1 MRDSEN
7 MKVRGTE
14 EPVGRKTEKIRKR
27 GELKVD
33 NKMIEVSGLSKDYL
47 LKHKEPGLTG
57 AFKGL
62 VKPQYE
68 TIHAVRDLSFD
79 IGAGEIVGFIGPN
92 GAGKSTTIKMM
103 SGILTPTKGSV
114 LIGGKDITKHRK
126 EVVRN
131 IGVIFGQRSQL
142 NWDLRLG
149 ESFELLKHIYQ
160 IEQAEYDRTLDDLDA
175 ILGIKEIIDK
185 PVRQMSLGQRV
196 KGDLV
201 ASMLHSPGVLFMDEP
216 TIGLD
221 VTSKYA
227 LRKFIKEINE
237 TRKTTVILTTHD
249 LGDIQE
255 LCERLIIINHGKM
268 MEDGNLSE
276 IVDRIAPYKTLV
288 VEYYD
293 EDAPEHP
300 KCEMTGHSG
309 NIARY
314 RFMKKDVT
322 AAEIITDLT
331 GIKAIRDV
339 SIEEA
344 GIDDII
350 RIAYGDGAR
359 M

>member
-1 MRDSEN
+1 
-7 MKVRGTE
+7 
-14 EPVGRKTEKIRKR
+14 
-27 GELKVD
+27 
-33 NKMIEVSGLSKDYL
+33 MIEAQNLCKDYAQKL
-47 LKHKEPGLTG
+47 KEPGLKG
-57 AFKGL
+57 ALKGL
-62 VKPQYE
+62 VMPGYK
-68 TIHAVRDLSFD
+68 TIHAVRDLSFH
-79 IGAGEIVGFIGPN
+79 IGKGEIVGFIGPN

-103 SGILTPTKGSV
+103 SGILTPTKGRV
-114 LIGGKDITKHRK
+114 LIEGRDISKYRK

-131 IGVIFGQRSQL
+131 IGVVFGQRSQL

-160 IEQAEYDRTLDDLDA
+160 IDQADFDRTLDDLDQ
-175 ILGIKEIIDK
+175 ILGIREIIDK

-201 ASMLHSPGVLFMDEP
+201 ASMIHSPGVLFLDEP

-221 VTSKYA
+221 VSAKYA
-227 LRKFIKEINE
+227 LRKFIKEINRV
-237 TRKTTVILTTHD
+237 RKTTVILTTHD

-255 LCERLIIINHGKM
+255 LCERLIIINHGVM

-293 EDAPEHP
+293 ESAPEHP
-300 KCEMTGHSG
+300 GCEMTEHDG
-309 NIARY
+309 NVAKY
-314 RFMKKDVT
+314 KFLKKDLT
-322 AAEIITDLT
+322 AAEIIADLSN
-331 GIKAIRDV
+331 IKTIKDV

-350 RIAYGDGAR
+350 KIAYGS
-359 M
+359 

>member
-1 MRDSEN
+1 
-7 MKVRGTE
+7 
-14 EPVGRKTEKIRKR
+14 
-27 GELKVD
+27 
-33 NKMIEVSGLSKDYL
+33 MIDVQNLCKDYV
-47 LKHKEPGLTG
+47 LKQKEPGLKG
-57 AFKGL
+57 ALKSL
-62 VKPQYE
+62 ILPNHKI
-68 TIHAVRDLSFD
+68 IHAVSNLSFQID
-79 IGAGEIVGFIGPN
+79 DGEIVGFIGPN

-114 LIGGKDITKHRK
+114 LIGGRDISKHRK

-131 IGVIFGQRSQL
+131 IGVVFGQRSQL

-160 IEQAEYDRTLDDLDA
+160 IDQADYERTLDDLDK

-201 ASMLHSPGVLFMDEP
+201 ASMIHSPGILFLDEP

-221 VTSKYA
+221 VSAKYA
-227 LRKFIKEINE
+227 LRKFIKEINR

-249 LGDIQE
+249 LGDIRE
-255 LCERLIIINHGKM
+255 LCERLIIINHGVM
-268 MEDGNLSE
+268 IEDGNLSE

-293 EDAPEHP
+293 ESAPEHDR
-300 KCEMTGHSG
+300 CLMTEHTG
-309 NIARY
+309 NIAKY
-314 RFMKKDVT
+314 RFMKKDLT
-322 AAEIITDLT
+322 AAEIIADISKVKT
-331 GIKAIRDV
+331 IKDV

-350 RIAYGDGAR
+350 KIAYATVR
-359 M
+359 

>member
-1 MRDSEN
+1 
-7 MKVRGTE
+7 
-14 EPVGRKTEKIRKR
+14 
-27 GELKVD
+27 
-33 NKMIEVSGLSKDYL
+33 MIEAQNLCKDYA
-47 LKHKEPGLTG
+47 LKLKEPGLKG
-57 AFKGL
+57 ALKGL
-62 VKPQYE
+62 VMPGYK
-68 TIHAVRDLSFD
+68 TIHAVRDLSFH
-79 IGAGEIVGFIGPN
+79 IGKGEIVGFIGPN

-103 SGILTPTKGSV
+103 SGILTPTKGRV
-114 LIGGKDITKHRK
+114 LIEGRDISKYRK

-131 IGVIFGQRSQL
+131 IGVVFGQRSQL

-160 IEQAEYDRTLDDLDA
+160 VDQADFDRTLDDLDQ
-175 ILGIKEIIDK
+175 ILGIREIIDK

-201 ASMLHSPGVLFMDEP
+201 ASMIHSPGVLFLDEP

-221 VTSKYA
+221 VSAKYA
-227 LRKFIKEINE
+227 LRKFIKEINRV
-237 TRKTTVILTTHD
+237 RKTTVILTTHD

-255 LCERLIIINHGKM
+255 LCERLIIINHGVM

-293 EDAPEHP
+293 ESAPEHP
-300 KCEMTGHSG
+300 GCEMTEHDG
-309 NIARY
+309 NVAKY
-314 RFMKKDVT
+314 RFLKKDLT
-322 AAEIITDLT
+322 AAEIIADLSN
-331 GIKAIRDV
+331 IKTIKDV

-350 RIAYGDGAR
+350 KIAYGS
-359 M
+359 

>member
-1 MRDSEN
+1 
-7 MKVRGTE
+7 
-14 EPVGRKTEKIRKR
+14 
-27 GELKVD
+27 
-33 NKMIEVSGLSKDYL
+33 MIEAQNLCKDYA
-47 LKHKEPGLTG
+47 LKLKEPGLKG
-57 AFKGL
+57 ALKGL
-62 VKPQYE
+62 VMPEHK
-68 TIHAVRDLSFD
+68 TIHAVRDLSFH
-79 IGAGEIVGFIGPN
+79 IGKGEIVGFIGPN

-103 SGILTPTKGSV
+103 SGILTPTKGRV
-114 LIGGKDITKHRK
+114 LIAGRDISKYRK

-131 IGVIFGQRSQL
+131 IGVVFGQRSQL

-160 IEQAEYDRTLDDLDA
+160 IDQADFDRTLDDLDQ
-175 ILGIKEIIDK
+175 ILGIREIIDK

-201 ASMLHSPGVLFMDEP
+201 ASMIHSPGVLFLDEP

-221 VTSKYA
+221 VSAKYA
-227 LRKFIKEINE
+227 LRKFIKEINRV
-237 TRKTTVILTTHD
+237 RKTTVILTTHD

-255 LCERLIIINHGKM
+255 LCERLIIINHGVM

-293 EDAPEHP
+293 ESAPEHP
-300 KCEMTGHSG
+300 GCEMTEHDG
-309 NIARY
+309 NVAKY
-314 RFMKKDVT
+314 KFLKKDLT
-322 AAEIITDLT
+322 AAEIIADLSN
-331 GIKAIRDV
+331 IKTIKDV

-350 RIAYGDGAR
+350 KIAYGS
-359 M
+359 

>member
-1 MRDSEN
+1 
-7 MKVRGTE
+7 
-14 EPVGRKTEKIRKR
+14 
-27 GELKVD
+27 
-33 NKMIEVSGLSKDYL
+33 MIEAQNLCKDYA
-47 LKHKEPGLTG
+47 LKLKEPGLKG
-57 AFKGL
+57 ALKGL
-62 VKPQYE
+62 VMPGYK
-68 TIHAVRDLSFD
+68 TIHAVRDLSFH
-79 IGAGEIVGFIGPN
+79 IGKGEIVGFIGPN

-103 SGILTPTKGSV
+103 SGILTPTKGRV
-114 LIGGKDITKHRK
+114 LIAERDISKYRK

-131 IGVIFGQRSQL
+131 IGVVFGQRSQL

-160 IEQAEYDRTLDDLDA
+160 IDQADFDRTLDDLDQ
-175 ILGIKEIIDK
+175 ILGIREIIDK

-201 ASMLHSPGVLFMDEP
+201 ASMIHSPGVLFLDEP

-221 VTSKYA
+221 VSAKYA
-227 LRKFIKEINE
+227 LRKFIKEINRV
-237 TRKTTVILTTHD
+237 RKTTVILTTHD

-255 LCERLIIINHGKM
+255 LCERLIIINHGVM

-293 EDAPEHP
+293 ESAPEHP
-300 KCEMTGHSG
+300 GCEMTEHDG
-309 NIARY
+309 NVAKY
-314 RFMKKDVT
+314 RFLKKDLT
-322 AAEIITDLT
+322 AAEIIADLSN
-331 GIKAIRDV
+331 IKTIKDV

-350 RIAYGDGAR
+350 KIAYGS
-359 M
+359 

>member
-1 MRDSEN
+1 
-7 MKVRGTE
+7 
-14 EPVGRKTEKIRKR
+14 
-27 GELKVD
+27 
-33 NKMIEVSGLSKDYL
+33 MIEAQNLCKDYA
-47 LKHKEPGLTG
+47 LKLKEPGLKG
-57 AFKGL
+57 ALKGL
-62 VKPQYE
+62 VMPEHK
-68 TIHAVRDLSFD
+68 TIHAVRDLSFH
-79 IGAGEIVGFIGPN
+79 IGKGEIVGFIGPN

-103 SGILTPTKGSV
+103 SGILTPTKGRV
-114 LIGGKDITKHRK
+114 LIEGRDISKYRK

-131 IGVIFGQRSQL
+131 IGVVFGQRSQL

-160 IEQAEYDRTLDDLDA
+160 IDQADFDRTLDDLDQ
-175 ILGIKEIIDK
+175 ILGIREIIDK

-201 ASMLHSPGVLFMDEP
+201 ASMIHSPGVLFLDEP

-221 VTSKYA
+221 VSAKYA
-227 LRKFIKEINE
+227 LRKFIKEINRV
-237 TRKTTVILTTHD
+237 RKTTVILTTHD

-255 LCERLIIINHGKM
+255 LCERLIIINHGVM

-293 EDAPEHP
+293 ESAPEHP
-300 KCEMTGHSG
+300 GCEMTEHDG
-309 NIARY
+309 NVAKY
-314 RFMKKDVT
+314 KFLKKDLT
-322 AAEIITDLT
+322 AAEIIADLSN
-331 GIKAIRDV
+331 IKTIKDV

-350 RIAYGDGAR
+350 KIAYES
-359 M
+359 

>member
-1 MRDSEN
+1 
-7 MKVRGTE
+7 
-14 EPVGRKTEKIRKR
+14 
-27 GELKVD
+27 
-33 NKMIEVSGLSKDYL
+33 MIEVQNLCKDYL
-47 LKHKEPGLTG
+47 LKHKEPGLKG

-62 VKPQYE
+62 FKTEYE
-68 TIHAVRDLSFD
+68 TIHAVKDLSFHID
-79 IGAGEIVGFIGPN
+79 AGEIAGFIGPN

-114 LIGGKDITKHRK
+114 LIGGRDITKHRK

-131 IGVIFGQRSQL
+131 IGVVFGQRSQL

-160 IEQAEYDRTLDDLDA
+160 IDQAEYDRTLEDLDA

-201 ASMLHSPGVLFMDEP
+201 ASMLHSPGVLFLDEP

-221 VTSKYA
+221 VSSKFA
-227 LRKFIKEINE
+227 LRKFIKEINKV
-237 TRKTTVILTTHD
+237 RKTTVILTTHD

-255 LCERLIIINHGKM
+255 LCERLIIINHGVM
-268 MEDGNLSE
+268 MEDGNLSQ

-293 EDAPEHP
+293 EFAPEHP
-300 KCEMTGHSG
+300 KCELIEHSG
-309 NIARY
+309 NIAKY
-314 RFMKKDVT
+314 KFMKKDVT
-322 AAEIITDLT
+322 AAEIIADLS
-331 GIKAIRDV
+331 GIKTIKDV

-350 RIAYGDGAR
+350 KIAYGSV
-359 M
+359 